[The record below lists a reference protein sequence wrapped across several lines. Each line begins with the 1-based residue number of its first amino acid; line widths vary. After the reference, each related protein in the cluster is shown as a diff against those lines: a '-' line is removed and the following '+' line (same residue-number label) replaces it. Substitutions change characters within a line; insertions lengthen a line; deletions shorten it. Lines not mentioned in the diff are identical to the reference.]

1 MITTVSAALAGGYLL
16 ERLNVPAGALIGAM
30 AAVAALNLSN
40 FDTADFPGWARFL
53 AFAGIGWALGQQ
65 FNRESLSILRESLIP
80 IAIVVAGL
88 LLAGGLMMLVL
99 RAAGIDPATAFL
111 AASPGG
117 ISQMGAISA
126 AVNANA
132 AVVMTTHLVRITIV
146 VVAAPLVAKY
156 LLGD

>member
-1 MITTVSAALAGGYLL
+1 MMTTVAAALAGGNLL

-30 AAVAALNLSN
+30 AAVAALNLSSW
-40 FDTADFPGWARFL
+40 DAAEFPGWARFL

-65 FNRESLSILRESLIP
+65 INRESLEALRGSLIP

-88 LLAGGLMMLVL
+88 LLAGVLMMLVL
-99 RAAGIDPATAFL
+99 RAAGVDAATAFL

-132 AVVMTTHLVRITIV
+132 AVVMTTHLVRIIVV
-146 VVAAPLVAKY
+146 VVAAPLVAGF